1 LPPPGVRRLWLS
13 GHMTYPTGADRLGER
28 GTIMAVISNATCH
41 MIRAAEARETALRE
55 MREAL
60 TEPMSA
66 EYAQEL
72 REAIAAVE
80 RDTAVIADLSARC
93 ARVV

>member
-1 LPPPGVRRLWLS
+1 
-13 GHMTYPTGADRLGER
+13 
-28 GTIMAVISNATCH
+28 